1 MPMIKGLKEYFPML
15 RSREE
20 VLKEI
25 NTQESLKKTFESWK
39 EKEQKDFLDICTG
52 VRGVKV
58 LYDGFF
64 KEVMNPEYTP
74 QRLSDFLSLVLEK
87 PVRVTKV
94 LPNDSTRLTDE
105 SSLLIMDIVVEFED
119 GGIGNVEV
127 QKLGYTHS
135 GIPYVRCYAWG
146 ALRQASRVKV

>member
-1 MPMIKGLKEYFPML
+1 MIKGLKEYFPML

-119 GGIGNVEV
+119 GGIGNVKV

-146 ALRQASRVKV
+146 ALRQASRDKV